1 VRNVMTLASL
11 GASILGISR
20 IPLPGR
26 YAGMRR
32 VPRNPQSSRASPLT
46 MRFLGLTT
54 VIGASIAL
62 PASQSGS
69 LLPVSATVAPR
80 VDLVMHSP
88 ARLTVTAT
96 DVARGYATLS
106 GPLRLELSG
115 NTPGV
120 ELDVHA
126 APALFSAMRIE
137 GVNLDAT
144 LPGEGG
150 TIAWRWAQGS
160 GRSINV
166 DLRFTFTLQPQLQ
179 AGTYAWPITVNGRA
193 LETGTTLIK

>member
-1 VRNVMTLASL
+1 M
-11 GASILGISR
+11 
-20 IPLPGR
+20 
-26 YAGMRR
+26 
-32 VPRNPQSSRASPLT
+32 T

-69 LLPVSATVAPR
+69 LLPVSATIAPR
-80 VDLVMHSP
+80 VDLVVHSP
-88 ARLTVTAT
+88 VRLVVTAT

-120 ELDVHA
+120 ELDVRA
-126 APALFSAMRIE
+126 APTLFSAMRIE

-150 TIAWRWAQGS
+150 TIAWRQGPGS